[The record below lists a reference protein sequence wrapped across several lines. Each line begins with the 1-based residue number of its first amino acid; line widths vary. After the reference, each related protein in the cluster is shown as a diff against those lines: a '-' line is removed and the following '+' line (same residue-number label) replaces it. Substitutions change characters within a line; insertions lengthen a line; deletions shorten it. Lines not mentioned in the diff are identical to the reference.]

1 MDHDLL
7 DVKLNQLVH
16 VLRETEGWL
25 AVQADEFGRD
35 IKLVRA
41 CQRNLQLLVE
51 YASDVNGILA
61 LEFGKKVPGSYRES
75 FATVFAMDP
84 LTRVSAEDRV
94 ALFASVDWRN
104 DLIHEYEPA
113 ASNDVFYTK
122 LQEFLI
128 AYRNYARAIRDRF
141 NPSG

>member
-16 VLRETEGWL
+16 VLRETEEWL
-25 AVQADEFGRD
+25 TVPSSEFGRD
-35 IKLVRA
+35 TKLVRA

-51 YASDVNGILA
+51 YASDINGIFV
-61 LEFGKKVPGSYRES
+61 LELGTKVPGSYRES
-75 FATVFAMDP
+75 FAAVFALDV
-84 LTRVSAEDRV
+84 LKGLSALDRM

-113 ASNDVFYTK
+113 ESNDVFYARLK
-122 LQEFLI
+122 EFLA
-128 AYRNYARAIRDRF
+128 AYRNYAAAIHDHR
-141 NPSG
+141 